1 MNIDYKIIGK
11 RIKQARMNK
20 HKTQEDLAEYLE
32 VSNSYVSRIE
42 RGTTKISLEL
52 LVKVCNHL
60 DIEPS
65 YVLTGSVSSSN
76 DYLRNDI
83 VNMLKDCSS
92 EKIKLIVEV
101 IKPIIEYKK

>member
-11 RIKQARMNK
+11 RIKQARKDIN
-20 HKTQEDLAEYLE
+20 KTQEDLAEYLE

-52 LVKVCNHL
+52 LVKICSYLN
-60 DIEPS
+60 ISPS
-65 YVLTGSVSSSN
+65 YVLTGSIYSSD

-83 VNMLKDCSS
+83 VNMLKGCSS
-92 EKIKLIVEV
+92 DKIKLIV
-101 IKPIIEYKK
+101 

>member
-11 RIKQARMNK
+11 RIKQARKDIN
-20 HKTQEDLAEYLE
+20 KTQEDLAEFLE

-42 RGTTKISLEL
+42 RGTTKLSLEL
-52 LVKVCNHL
+52 LVKICTHL
-60 DIEPS
+60 NVSPS
-65 YVLTGSVSSSN
+65 YVLTGSISSSD

-83 VNMLKDCSS
+83 VDMLKGCSS

-101 IKPIIEYKK
+101 IKPIIEYDK